1 MKYIK
6 EFLELSLSEQQAA
19 LSHVATQKGL
29 PLVVVE
35 KDLWVTIVLHIL
47 FGENGSRGIL
57 FKGGTSL
64 SKGFNLID
72 RFSED
77 IDVTYSID
85 TLKEYYG
92 EFENPWNYFD
102 AINTNDKWSN
112 KKLERELSN
121 LKDIGQKYTDEILL
135 KIVED
140 EITKIIDLPFEIV
153 SQGEMTLYIH
163 YPKLLD
169 DSEYGGYIEPK
180 IKIEAGVRS
189 ARVPTI
195 KKSIDSFFEQ
205 VLGKSD
211 AIEVDILRPDRTFWE
226 KATILHAENSRNEP
240 SRIEK
245 RNHMSRH
252 IYDLVKL
259 YNSEYGKMAINNL
272 ELLAD
277 VVQHKSTFY
286 KDNRAD
292 YPNATPKAIK
302 IVPTDELNNSFKVD
316 YEDMAKSM
324 IIGSPPTYKELI
336 VILHKIEINISE
348 KEKILDKR
356 N

>member
-6 EFLELSLSEQQAA
+6 DLFTLPREEQQAA

-29 PLVVVE
+29 PLIVVE
-35 KDLWVTIVLHIL
+35 KDLWVTILLHIL
-47 FGENGSRGIL
+47 FGENGSEGIL

-64 SKGFNLID
+64 SKGFDLID

-85 TLKEYYG
+85 TLKQHYG
-92 EFENPWNYFD
+92 EFENPWNYFED
-102 AINTNDKWSN
+102 ESDWSN
-112 KKLERELSN
+112 KKLDRELLN
-121 LKDIGQKYTDEILL
+121 IKKIGQKYTDEILL
-135 KIVED
+135 RIVED
-140 EITKIIDLPFEIV
+140 ELNKITNLPFDIV
-153 SQGEMTLYIH
+153 SEGEMTLYIH
-163 YPKLLD
+163 YPKLLE
-169 DSEYGGYIEPK
+169 DSEYGESYVAPV

-195 KKSIDSFFEQ
+195 TRIIDSFFEQ
-205 VLGKSD
+205 VLEKID
-211 AIEVDILRPDRTFWE
+211 PIEVEILRPDRTFWE

-259 YNSEYGKMAINNL
+259 FNSEYGTMAMNNL

-277 VVQHKSTFY
+277 VVKHKSTFY

-292 YPNATPKAIK
+292 YPNATPENIK
-302 IVPTDELNNSFKVD
+302 IVPTPKLNHNFKVD
-316 YEDMAKSM
+316 YEDMASSM
-324 IIGSPPTYKELI
+324 IVGNPPTYEEL
-336 VILHKIEINISE
+336 L
-348 KEKILDKR
+348 KILKEIQLKLR
-356 N
+356 NI

>member
-6 EFLELSLSEQQAA
+6 EFLALPIEEQQSA
-19 LSHVATQKGL
+19 LGHVATQKGL

-35 KDLWVTIVLHIL
+35 KDLWVTILLHIL
-47 FGENGSRGIL
+47 FGKNGSNGIL

-64 SKGFNLID
+64 SKGFDLID

-77 IDVTYSID
+77 IDVTYSIE
-85 TLKEYYG
+85 TLKYHYG
-92 EFENPWNYFD
+92 EFEDPWNYFED
-102 AINTNDKWSN
+102 SSKWSN
-112 KKLERELSN
+112 KKLEKELLN
-121 LKDIGQKYTDEILL
+121 LKNIGQKYTDEILL

-140 EITKIIDLPFEIV
+140 QLKEIIDLEFEV
-153 SQGEMTLYIH
+153 LSEGEMTLYIH
-163 YPKLLD
+163 YPKLLQ
-169 DSEYGGYIEPK
+169 DSEYGGSYVNPI
-180 IKIEAGVRS
+180 IKVEAGVRS

-195 KKSIDSFFEQ
+195 TRKIDSFFEQ
-205 VLGKSD
+205 ILGKSD
-211 AIEVDILRPDRTFWE
+211 FINVEILRPDRTFWE

-240 SRIEK
+240 LRIEK

-259 YNSEYGKMAINNL
+259 YNSKYGKMAIDNL

-277 VVQHKSTFY
+277 VVHHKSTFY

-292 YPNATPKAIK
+292 YPNATPESIK
-302 IVPTDELNNSFKVD
+302 IVPTAELNHSFKVD

-324 IIGSPPTYKELI
+324 IIGNPPTYAKLLEVLQR
-336 VILHKIEINISE
+336 IEEDI
-348 KEKILDKR
+348 
-356 N
+356 

>member
-6 EFLELSLSEQQAA
+6 EFLSLPLEEKQSA

-35 KDLWVTIVLHIL
+35 KDLWVTVLLHIL
-47 FGENGSRGIL
+47 FGENGSKGIL

-77 IDVTYSID
+77 IDVTYSIE
-85 TLKEYYG
+85 TLKQHYG
-92 EFENPWNYFD
+92 EFENPWNYFED
-102 AINTNDKWSN
+102 SIEWSN
-112 KKLERELSN
+112 KKLEKELLN
-121 LKDIGQKYTDEILL
+121 LKKIGQRYTDEILL
-135 KIVED
+135 KIVKD
-140 EITKIIDLPFEIV
+140 DLKKIVDLEFEVV
-153 SQGEMTLYIH
+153 SEGEMTLFIH
-163 YPKLLD
+163 YPKLLK
-169 DSEYGGYIEPK
+169 DSEYGGNYVKPV
-180 IKIEAGVRS
+180 IKVEAGVRS

-195 KKSIDSFFEQ
+195 TRDIDSFFEQ
-205 VLGKSD
+205 ILGKSD
-211 AIEVDILRPDRTFWE
+211 SIKVEILRPDRTFWE

-272 ELLAD
+272 GLLAD
-277 VVQHKSTFY
+277 VVRHKLTFY

-292 YPNATPKAIK
+292 YQNATPENIK
-302 IVPTDELNNSFKVD
+302 IVPTPELNHNFKVD

-324 IIGSPPTYKELI
+324 IIGNPPTYEELLG
-336 VILHKIEINISE
+336 ILRKIEEEI
-348 KEKILDKR
+348 
-356 N
+356 

>member
-1 MKYIK
+1 MQYIK
-6 EFLELSLSEQQAA
+6 EFLALSLDEQQSA
-19 LSHVATQKGL
+19 LSYVATQKGL

-47 FGENGSRGIL
+47 FGENGSKGIL

-77 IDVTYSID
+77 IDVTYSIE
-85 TLKEYYG
+85 TLKKYYG
-92 EFENPWNYFD
+92 EFQNPWNYFD
-102 AINTNDKWSN
+102 TINTDNMWSN
-112 KKLERELSN
+112 KKLEKELKN
-121 LKDIGQKYTDEILL
+121 LKDIGQKYTDDILL

-140 EITKIIDLPFEIV
+140 EIKKIIDLPFNIV
-153 SQGEMTLYIH
+153 SQGEMTLYIY
-163 YPKLLD
+163 YPKLFED
-169 DSEYGGYIEPK
+169 IEYGGNYIQPM

-195 KKSIDSFFEQ
+195 TKKIDSFFEQ
-205 VLGKSD
+205 ILEKSD
-211 AIEVDILRPDRTFWE
+211 PIEVEILRPDRTFWE

-245 RNHMSRH
+245 RNHLSRH

-259 YNSEYGKMAINNL
+259 FNSEYGKMAIDNL
-272 ELLAD
+272 DLLND
-277 VVQHKSTFY
+277 VVKHKSTFY
-286 KDNRAD
+286 KDNKAD
-292 YPNATPKAIK
+292 YPNATPQAIK
-302 IVPTDELNNSFKVD
+302 IVPTPELNQSFKLD

-324 IIGSPPTYKELI
+324 IIGNPPSYEEL
-336 VILHKIEINISE
+336 LQGLNEIEKNITQ
-348 KEKILDKR
+348 R
-356 N
+356 

>member
-1 MKYIK
+1 
-6 EFLELSLSEQQAA
+6 
-19 LSHVATQKGL
+19 
-29 PLVVVE
+29 VVE

-47 FGENGSRGIL
+47 FGENGSKDIL

-64 SKGFNLID
+64 SKGFDLID

-77 IDVTYSID
+77 IDVTYSIE
-85 TLKEYYG
+85 TLKEHYG

-102 AINTNDKWSN
+102 TINTDDKWSN
-112 KKLERELSN
+112 NKLERELAN

-135 KIVED
+135 KIVET
-140 EITKIIDLPFEIV
+140 EIKKIINLPFEII
-153 SQGEMTLYIH
+153 SQGEMTLHIH

-169 DSEYGGYIEPK
+169 SNEYGGYIEPK
-180 IKIEAGVRS
+180 IKVEAGVRS

-195 KKSIDSFFEQ
+195 TKSIDSFFEQ
-205 VLGKSD
+205 VLEKSD
-211 AIEVDILRPDRTFWE
+211 PVEVDILRPDRTFWE

-259 YNSEYGKMAINNL
+259 YNSEYGRMAVNNL

-286 KDNRAD
+286 KDNKAD
-292 YPNATPKAIK
+292 YDNATPKDIK
-302 IVPTDELNNSFKVD
+302 IVPTTELTHSFKVD
-316 YEDMAKSM
+316 YEDMARSM
-324 IIGSPPTYKELI
+324 IIGNPPTYDELI
-336 VILHKIEINISE
+336 ENLEEIQIQ
-348 KEKILDKR
+348 L
-356 N
+356 

>member
-6 EFLELSLSEQQAA
+6 EFLELELDEQRAA
-19 LSHVATQKGL
+19 LSYVATQKGL

-35 KDLWVTIVLHIL
+35 KDLWVTILLHIL
-47 FGENGSRGIL
+47 FGENGSKGIL

-77 IDVTYSID
+77 IDVTFSID
-85 TLKEYYG
+85 TLKEHYG
-92 EFENPWNYFD
+92 NFTNPWEYFD
-102 AINTNDKWSN
+102 ESNDWSN

-121 LKDIGQKYTDEILL
+121 LKEIGQKYTDEILF

-140 EITKIIDLPFEIV
+140 ELKKITQLNFEI
-153 SQGEMTLYIH
+153 SSHDEMTLYIH
-163 YPKLLD
+163 YPKLLEEE
-169 DSEYGGYIEPK
+169 EYGGSYVK
-180 IKIEAGVRS
+180 SVVKIEAGVRS

-195 KKSIDSFFEQ
+195 EKEIDSFFEQ
-205 VLGKSD
+205 VLGNSD
-211 AIEVDILRPDRTFWE
+211 PIKVNILRPDRTFWE

-240 SRIEK
+240 IRIEK

-259 YNSEYGKMAINNL
+259 YNSEFGSMAINDL

-277 VVQHKSTFY
+277 VVRHKSTFY

-292 YPNATPKAIK
+292 YDNATPQNIK
-302 IVPTDELNNSFKVD
+302 IVPTDELNQSFKID

-324 IIGSPPTYKELI
+324 IVGNAPSYEELI
-336 VILHKIEINISE
+336 ITLEEIKSKIM
-348 KEKILDKR
+348 
-356 N
+356 

>member
-1 MKYIK
+1 MKYLK
-6 EFLELSLSEQQAA
+6 EFLSLSIDEQQSA
-19 LSHVATQKGL
+19 LSHVAAQKGL
-29 PLVVVE
+29 PLIVVE

-47 FGENGSRGIL
+47 FGKNGSKGIL

-64 SKGFNLID
+64 SKGFDLID

-77 IDVTYSID
+77 IDVTYSIE
-85 TLKEYYG
+85 TLKEHYG

-102 AINTNDKWSN
+102 VKNTDKKWSN
-112 KKLERELSN
+112 KKLERELVN
-121 LKDIGQKYTDEILL
+121 LKNIGQKYTDDILL

-140 EITKIIDLPFEIV
+140 EIKKITNLPFEII
-153 SQGEMTLYIH
+153 SKGEMTLFIS
-163 YPKLLD
+163 YPKLLED
-169 DSEYGGYIEPK
+169 NEYGGYVKPM

-189 ARVPTI
+189 ARVPII
-195 KKSIDSFFEQ
+195 KKNIDSFFEQ
-205 VLGKSD
+205 ILEKSD
-211 AIEVDILRPDRTFWE
+211 PVEVDILRPDRTFWE

-240 SRIEK
+240 LRIEK

-259 YNSEYGKMAINNL
+259 YKSEYGIMAMDDMN
-272 ELLAD
+272 LLAD
-277 VVQHKSTFY
+277 VVEHKSIFY

-292 YPNATPKAIK
+292 YPNATPQNIK
-302 IVPTDELNNSFKVD
+302 IVPINEINNSFKAD

-324 IIGSPPTYKELI
+324 IIGNPPTYEELLE
-336 VILHKIEINISE
+336 ILTKIELQLSE
-348 KEKILDKR
+348 

>member
-6 EFLELSLSEQQAA
+6 DLFTLPREEQQAA

-29 PLVVVE
+29 PLIVVE
-35 KDLWVTIVLHIL
+35 KDLWVTILLHIL
-47 FGENGSRGIL
+47 FGENGSEGIL

-64 SKGFNLID
+64 SKGFDLID

-85 TLKEYYG
+85 TLKQHYG
-92 EFENPWNYFD
+92 EFENPWNYFED
-102 AINTNDKWSN
+102 ESDWSN
-112 KKLERELSN
+112 KKLDRELLN
-121 LKDIGQKYTDEILL
+121 IKKIGQKYTDEILL
-135 KIVED
+135 RIVED
-140 EITKIIDLPFEIV
+140 ELNKITNLPFDIV
-153 SQGEMTLYIH
+153 SEGEMTLYIH
-163 YPKLLD
+163 YPKLLE
-169 DSEYGGYIEPK
+169 DSEYGESYVAPV
-180 IKIEAGVRS
+180 IKVEAGVRS

-195 KKSIDSFFEQ
+195 TRIIDSFFEQ
-205 VLGKSD
+205 VLEKSD
-211 AIEVDILRPDRTFWE
+211 PIEVEILRPDRTFWE

-259 YNSEYGKMAINNL
+259 FNSEYGTMAMNNL

-277 VVQHKSTFY
+277 VVKHKSTFY

-292 YPNATPKAIK
+292 YPNATPENIK
-302 IVPTDELNNSFKVD
+302 IVPTPKLTHNFKVD
-316 YEDMAKSM
+316 YEDMASSM
-324 IIGSPPTYKELI
+324 IIGNPPTYEEL
-336 VILHKIEINISE
+336 L
-348 KEKILDKR
+348 KILKEIQLKLR
-356 N
+356 NI

>member
-6 EFLELSLSEQQAA
+6 DFLSLSLNEQQAA
-19 LSHVATQKGL
+19 LNHIATQKGL

-47 FGENGSRGIL
+47 FGKNGSKGIL

-64 SKGFNLID
+64 SKGFDLID

-77 IDVTYSID
+77 IDVTYCLE
-85 TLKEYYG
+85 TLKEHYG

-102 AINTNDKWSN
+102 DTKDKWSN

-121 LKDIGQKYTDEILL
+121 LKNIGQKYTDEILL
-135 KIVED
+135 MIVED
-140 EITKIIDLPFEIV
+140 EINKITNLPFEIV
-153 SQGEMTLYIH
+153 SKDEMTLYIY

-169 DSEYGGYIEPK
+169 DNEYGGYIEPR

-195 KKSIDSFFEQ
+195 TKSIDSFFEQ
-205 VLGKSD
+205 VLEKSD
-211 AIEVDILRPDRTFWE
+211 PIEVDILRPDRTFWE
-226 KATILHAENSRNEP
+226 KATILHAENSKNEP

-259 YNSEYGKMAINNL
+259 YNSEYGKMAIDNL
-272 ELLAD
+272 DLLAD

-292 YPNATPKAIK
+292 YDNATPKNIK
-302 IVPTDELNNSFKVD
+302 IIPTDELNHSFKVD
-316 YEDMAKSM
+316 YEDMARSM
-324 IIGSPPTYKELI
+324 IIGNPPSYEDLI
-336 VILHKIEINISE
+336 HDLQTIEDFL
-348 KEKILDKR
+348 K
-356 N
+356 